1 MQAHSHRPSSAI
13 NSTDQV
19 AGAVLTSS
27 RPASTN
33 VTSSSSADQS
43 ESSQTDQDLLT
54 ADIETAS
61 ISSSAEMSPVPDS
74 SNSTAMWS
82 QGAQAAAAQPLPAS
96 KDPITAL
103 PWDEEGAAE
112 DGPAPKPQE
121 LGSMPTCCVPLGLAA
136 ARHLVFYM
144 IMTRGCHGM
153 RTVQAG
159 EQLHLSMQQA
169 SCLRANVF
177 QNFR

>member
-1 MQAHSHRPSSAI
+1 MNRIELLSSCKQSASNKRQSKLKRMQAHSHRPSSAI

-33 VTSSSSADQS
+33 VTSSSSGSADQS

-61 ISSSAEMSPVPDS
+61 ISSSAEMSQVPDS

-82 QGAQAAAAQPLPAS
+82 QGAQAAAAQPLPLPQ
-96 KDPITAL
+96 KIPLQLCLGMKKGQLKTAR
-103 PWDEEGAAE
+103 
-112 DGPAPKPQE
+112 PQN
-121 LGSMPTCCVPLGLAA
+121 LRSLAA
-136 ARHLVFYM
+136 CPLAVCLW
-144 IMTRGCHGM
+144 GSP
-153 RTVQAG
+153 
-159 EQLHLSMQQA
+159 QLDTW
-169 SCLRANVF
+169 CF
-177 QNFR
+177 T